1 MFKRCIIRVDDKE
14 VIMGYSVETT
24 KEFEAFKVWCAKES
38 FKPHE
43 ESSVSIYI
51 NKLILKDIESNC
63 ELSFARIEDA
73 IKNIR
78 RIK

>member
-1 MFKRCIIRVDDKE
+1 
-14 VIMGYSVETT
+14 MGYSVETT

-63 ELSFARIEDA
+63 ELSFARIEEA

>member
-1 MFKRCIIRVDDKE
+1 
-14 VIMGYSVETT
+14 MGYSVETT

-78 RIK
+78 GIK